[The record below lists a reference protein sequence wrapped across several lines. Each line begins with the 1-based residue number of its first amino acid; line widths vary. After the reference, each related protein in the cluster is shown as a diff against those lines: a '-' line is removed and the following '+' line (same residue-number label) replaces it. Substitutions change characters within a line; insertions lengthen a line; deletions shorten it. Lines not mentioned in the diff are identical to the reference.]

1 MNLDFRSLDIESR
14 PTLILET
21 LDFTPIA
28 PIGDAYGLRADIK
41 YNEVSEIE
49 FTVPHF
55 VDGHENEYFDEIQ
68 SMRVV
73 EVSGLGRFRLVSP
86 NITIDGLTEVKVC
99 KGYSLE
105 YELSQKILN
114 LGNGTYNLW
123 NPLKQDNTI
132 LGMFMKDFPA
142 WRVMHEHDGVIG
154 IDISASLVDRYRTF
168 EVSDNFLNFFKST
181 AQQSYQCV
189 FEFDPFERIIKVR
202 AAKDDARQLPIMI
215 APENLAK
222 EIQVEE
228 LSDEIYTCF
237 DVNGA
242 DGVDIRSVNPT
253 GTNKIYNLSYYMNEK
268 NFSPEL
274 IAKYNEWNEKI
285 LSVRDSYYSY
295 SIQRANAYLEL
306 EMAKAEYTALQGE
319 YTTKENLYSV
329 AAQAE
334 LSGVSGTD
342 KSVYRAKMEEIRQKM
357 LAKEKQIKGIQA
369 RIDTLQS
376 TLDGVSNQLAFE
388 TYFAD
393 ELVLLSP
400 YIKESVMSESTF
412 VATNTA
418 TYGETGALL
427 TGNLFDITIKD
438 SSVVDCTNAGSDNG
452 ILATDSTIKTYR
464 ADGGS
469 VEIKCTTLNDDGTK
483 TDVIIN
489 GSVQH
494 AVYNI
499 HTKDNRLIGSIV
511 FQKSVTNDDG
521 STDDVTAT
529 LTVVRDDFSES
540 MLNVKTTYDYESEDL
555 EYDYTGYMNLI
566 ALTGATLYL
575 TSEST
580 EFQRSSVQWELY
592 DYAWDLL
599 EKSAYPSYSFT
610 VDAAN
615 FLTLNDFVT
624 FKNNFEL
631 GQRTYLQLREGYV
644 LSPIVVG
651 ASFEYDNPESLTL
664 EFANQFNSNSGE
676 FGLLDLLEKP
686 ISIGNTVDTSKF
698 GWGEWKDSKASTVIG
713 DFMKSEIDYSL
724 NRLKSK
730 SGQQMEMNGSGLHL
744 RQLKSSDYDG
754 SKYDEIANASEYDPH
769 QIWMSNDSILFTDD
783 GWENCK
789 MAIGK
794 GSLGYGIIAD
804 YLVGK
809 VIAGENLTITNNP
822 DDKLSSFIIN
832 SEGITVN
839 NNAFKIQF
847 DDGKK
852 DISDVI
858 SDLQTATTYR
868 QDRPPMNPKDGD
880 LWFNTGDPSDG
891 EVIADPSNPFAIGNT
906 IDVSKIVFETSAEF
920 SSPYSETTIIEFE
933 NGASRLYISGS
944 FVVQIPSPPNIEGYK
959 EKRTRLFYEFV
970 DEGGT
975 TSSILLYENF
985 QKTDYY
991 DDSIVLEELE
1001 GWEASSVNDR
1011 NLRTITN
1018 INEAGINLIGG
1029 LRYFPYIAQKLY
1041 RYNAETSD
1049 WDLVQDGSIDSLEN
1063 DVGSINGTLDKVI
1076 SESGDTVKLSSVS
1089 GLIENTFTGMQ
1100 GVTGNLYMD
1109 KTGLWLIDK
1118 TDPKSSSKAVWVNGA
1133 GIMIASSRST
1143 EKSNS
1148 DCPSYNENN
1157 SSFNWS
1163 TAISASGVAA
1173 NTFVGESIFGNIELG
1188 VGSDKGIFT
1197 ASDESKWNFYVNKS
1211 GNLHANGADVRGDIY
1226 CNKLYVDEG
1235 KTDIKSLLKAIQN
1248 NVKDLGNQASLGLS
1262 NTNLDIQFERS
1273 GDSITHI
1280 GGGITFTDVTDDKN
1294 TKDAGSFG
1302 AVIAASK
1309 KTGLGL
1315 RTYEGYPIVIDSG
1328 GDMSLNTGA
1337 EYSIHIGQSSN
1348 SICIGNNN
1356 GSVKMIS
1363 IGPSESSCSEETT
1376 GENAQGWVYINGKT
1390 MKDWL
1395 TEASGGGK
1403 AYYS

>member
-168 EVSDNFLNFFKST
+168 EVSDNWYNFMKST

-274 IAKYNEWNEKI
+274 ISKYNEWNEKI

-319 YTTKENLYSV
+319 YTTQENLYSV

-334 LSGVSGTD
+334 LSGVSGAD
-342 KSVYRAKMEEIRQKM
+342 KSVYRAKMEEIRQKI
-357 LAKEKQIKGIQA
+357 LAKEAQIKSIQA
-369 RIDTLQS
+369 RIDTLQN
-376 TLDGVSNQLAFE
+376 TLDATSNQLAFE

-427 TGNLFDITIKD
+427 TGNLFDIIIKD

-469 VEIKCTTLNDDGTK
+469 VEIKCATLNDDGTK
-483 TDVIIN
+483 TDVIIT

-499 HTKDNRLIGSIV
+499 HTKDNRLIGSVV
-511 FQKSVTNDDG
+511 FQKTVTNDDG

-529 LTVVRDDFSES
+529 LTVVRDDFNES
-540 MLNVKTTYDYESEDL
+540 MLDVKTTYDYESEDL
-555 EYDYTGYMNLI
+555 EYDYTGHMNLNE
-566 ALTGATLYL
+566 LTNATLYL

-580 EFQRSSVQWELY
+580 EFQRSNVQWELY
-592 DYAWDLL
+592 DYAWELL

-615 FLTLNDFVT
+615 FLALSDFVA

-676 FGLLDLLEKP
+676 FGLIDLLEQSV
-686 ISIGNTVDTSKF
+686 SIGSTVDTSKF
-698 GWGEWKDSKASTVIG
+698 AWNQFEDSKASTVIG
-713 DFMKSEIDYSL
+713 DFMKSEIDLML
-724 NRLKSK
+724 NRIKAS
-730 SGQQMEMNGSGLHL
+730 SDQDIEINGSGIHL
-744 RQLKSSDYDG
+744 RMLKSADFDGFATDENGNYIYD
-754 SKYDEIANASEYDPH
+754 DIVRASEYDPH
-769 QIWMSNDSILFTDD
+769 QIWMSNDAILFTDD
-783 GWENCK
+783 GWQTCK

-804 YLVGK
+804 YLVGTFVASK
-809 VIAGENLTITNNP
+809 NLAVTNTAGTVTINETGMVVDGMNFVIKHS
-822 DDKLSSFIIN
+822 DDDPGQKLIDILDSSSSF
-832 SEGITVN
+832 
-839 NNAFKIQF
+839 AQ
-847 DDGKK
+847 
-852 DISDVI
+852 
-858 SDLQTATTYR
+858 ATI
-868 QDRPPMNPKDGD
+868 PAGPGDGD
-880 LWFNTGDPSDG
+880 LWY
-891 EVIADPSNPFAIGNT
+891 
-906 IDVSKIVFETSAEF
+906 VS
-920 SSPYSETTIIEFE
+920 
-933 NGASRLYISGS
+933 G
-944 FVVQIPSPPNIEGYK
+944 
-959 EKRTRLFYEFV
+959 
-970 DEGGT
+970 
-975 TSSILLYENF
+975 
-985 QKTDYY
+985 
-991 DDSIVLEELE
+991 
-1001 GWEASSVNDR
+1001 
-1011 NLRTITN
+1011 
-1018 INEAGINLIGG
+1018 
-1029 LRYFPYIAQKLY
+1029 
-1041 RYNAETSD
+1041 
-1049 WDLVQDGSIDSLEN
+1049 EN
-1063 DVGSINGTLDKVI
+1063 DVIDDHGTPEDMSDDITYKHGKWYRFDGAVWTELTDGDLAAIITTDPNGEAKVALGSVRGVINT
-1076 SESGDTVKLSSVS
+1076 TV
-1089 GLIENTFTGMQ
+1089 EGMQ
-1100 GVTGNLYMD
+1100 STVGNLYMD
-1109 KTGLWLIDK
+1109 ETGLWLID
-1118 TDPKSSSKAVWVNGA
+1118 TDNPTTAKKAVWMNGS
-1133 GIMIASSRST
+1133 GILISSSRT
-1143 EKSNS
+1143 KSDSN
-1148 DCPSYNENN
+1148 CPSYNENTGK
-1157 SSFNWS
+1157 SFDWG
-1163 TAISASGVAA
+1163 TAISATGVAA
-1173 NTFVGESIFGNIELG
+1173 TEFIGESIFGEIELG
-1188 VGSDKGIFT
+1188 IGATTEGGFSDNHGN
-1197 ASDESKWNFYVNKS
+1197 KWNFYVNKN
-1211 GNLHANGADVRGDIY
+1211 GKLQANGAEVKGDIY
-1226 CNKLYVDEG
+1226 CSKLFVDGE
-1235 KTDIKSLLKAIQN
+1235 TDIKSLLKAIQN
-1248 NVKDLGNQASLGLS
+1248 NVTDLGEQKSLGLS
-1262 NTNLDIQFERS
+1262 NTNLDIQFKRS
-1273 GDSITHI
+1273 GDIITHV
-1280 GGGITFTDVTDDKN
+1280 GGGITFTDVSSN
-1294 TKDAGSFG
+1294 PAVNAGSFG
-1302 AVIAASK
+1302 AVVAASGR
-1309 KTGLGL
+1309 TGLGL
-1315 RTYEGYPIVIDSG
+1315 KTLGGYPIVIDSG
-1328 GDMSLNTGA
+1328 SDISINA
-1337 EYSIHIGQSSN
+1337 ESQKGIYIGQGSKKVDISSGT
-1348 SICIGNNN
+1348 SAG
-1356 GSVKMIS
+1356 VVS
-1363 IGPSESSCSEETT
+1363 IGKTITYENMATNETPTT
-1376 GENAQGWVYINGKT
+1376 GEVIINGHNIVALIKHFVGSS
-1390 MKDWL
+1390 
-1395 TEASGGGK
+1395 SGT
-1403 AYYS
+1403 AVYA